1 LAERRRVLIVAY
13 FFPPLGGAGV
23 QRSLKL
29 AKYLPEMGW
38 EPTILTVRS
47 RDYWMADDSLADEL
61 GRGARILRTRSL
73 TGLSLLRRLAP
84 SQAGA
89 ADRPRREGGRL
100 GFLRLAASWVFVPDS
115 YVGWVPFAKY
125 AAGRLLSRQPFDLIY
140 TTSSPDSAHLIGRSL
155 ARRFRLPW
163 VSDFR
168 DPWTRRISYRPPT
181 PLHHRWHRRLERS
194 VLEEAS
200 LITVT
205 AEATRQDYL
214 RLYPELPPEKITVIT
229 NGYDEADF
237 ANLQSAGL
245 GAADSAH
252 LQSAGRPSDNMSI
265 LHAGQLNPQRPAR
278 PFLEG
283 LSLFFEQRPEARQKV
298 RVRFVGP
305 SYQHDHDDAARLGL
319 SEVVRF
325 EPALPHRE
333 VVAELCRSHLLLLME
348 EDSARGG
355 LILPG
360 KVFEYLRSG
369 RPILGLLPRGAAW
382 DLLEQHRAGTC
393 CRTEDRAAV
402 AAALASYFE
411 AFEGEGV
418 PATGL
423 SADELDAYERR
434 ALARKM
440 AGHFDR
446 LAAP

>member
-1 LAERRRVLIVAY
+1 MGERRRVLIVAY

-29 AKYLPEMGW
+29 AKYLPELGW
-38 EPTILTVRS
+38 EPTILTVGS
-47 RDYWMADDSLADEL
+47 RDYWMADETLADEL
-61 GRGARILRTRSL
+61 GPRARILRTRSL

-84 SQAGA
+84 TQAGA
-89 ADRPRREGGRL
+89 ADRPRQESGRL
-100 GFLRLAASWVFVPDS
+100 GLLRRAASWICVPDS
-115 YVGWVPFAKY
+115 YIGWVPFANY
-125 AAGRLLSRQPFDLIY
+125 AGRRLLSRQPFDLIY

-155 ARRFRLPW
+155 ARRFGLPW

-181 PLHHRWHRRLERS
+181 PLHHRWHRRLERR

-205 AEATRQDYL
+205 AEATRRDYL
-214 RLYPELPPEKITVIT
+214 QLYPELAPEKITVVT

-237 ANLQSAGL
+237 ARPRSAGL
-245 GAADSAH
+245 PRDH
-252 LQSAGRPSDNMSI
+252 LSI
-265 LHAGQLNPQRPAR
+265 LHAGQLNPQRPAK
-278 PFLEG
+278 PLLEG
-283 LSLFFEQRPEARQKV
+283 LALFLQQRPEARGKV

-319 SEVVRF
+319 SEAVGF
-325 EPALPHRE
+325 ERARPHRE

-348 EDSARGG
+348 EDSPRGG

-382 DLLEQHRAGTC
+382 DLVEQHRAGTC

-402 AAALASYFE
+402 AAALAGYFG
-411 AFEGEGV
+411 AFERGGV
-418 PATGL
+418 PPTGL
-423 SADELDAYERR
+423 TADELAPYERR
-434 ALARKM
+434 ALAQQM

-446 LAAP
+446 LAERKNGDELHIVCN